1 MARKRVMQRAVKMM
15 KRGRMRTKKGMRMMT
30 MERKKSTIS
39 NVPSLIQQQSHQF
52 IQPLISDHSHD
63 HSQTPNK
70 NQNEKW
76 ILLQI
81 HRHGAT
87 FWGGSRPLTLRPPQ
101 QPLPVS

>member
-1 MARKRVMQRAVKMM
+1 
-15 KRGRMRTKKGMRMMT
+15 

-39 NVPSLIQQQSHQF
+39 NVPSLTEHQSHQLN
-52 IQPLISDHSHD
+52 QPLISNHSHD

-70 NQNEKW
+70 NQNEEW

-87 FWGGSRPLTLRPPQ
+87 FWGGSRPLALRPPQ
-101 QPLPVS
+101 EPLLVFYLFYDEISLVT